1 MLAQVVTRRPVAL
14 VPVFTVA
21 LAAACW
27 FESVR
32 QMRGMDMGAAT
43 SLGSLTS
50 FVGIWMSMMAA
61 MMLPAALPA
70 ILALVRADSRLVAGL
85 WFVASYLAVWLVF
98 GVAAY
103 GLYRQHGHAAAG
115 WLTILAGLYEL
126 TPFKRACRER
136 CRTLVRSGGRFGV
149 YCIGSSA
156 GLMLMLLALGVMNMT
171 LMVGVTAIVL
181 AQKLLPPRPLLDTA
195 VALAIVAIGV
205 LAVVAPSAF
214 SV

>member
-1 MLAQVVTRRPVAL
+1 MPSGSVTRRPVAL

-27 FESVR
+27 FASVW
-32 QMRGMDMGAAT
+32 QMRGMDMGSAT
-43 SLGSLTS
+43 SLGSPAS
-50 FVGIWMSMMAA
+50 FIGIWTSMMAA

-70 ILALVRADSRLVAGL
+70 ILAVVRVDSRFVAGL

-98 GVAAY
+98 GIAVY

-115 WLTILAGLYEL
+115 GLTMLAGLYEL
-126 TPFKRACRER
+126 TPLKRACRER
-136 CRTLVRSGGRFGV
+136 CRELVSSGGRFGV

-156 GLMLMLLALGVMNMT
+156 GLMLMLLALGVMNVT

-181 AQKLLPPRPLLDTA
+181 AQKLLPPRPFLDATI
-195 VALAIVAIGV
+195 ALAIIAFGV
-205 LAVVAPSAF
+205 LVVVVPSTF